1 MDHVPFKKK
10 RGVNKIMMKNGKVNH
25 SLQTAYI
32 RRYTLTDG
40 TESGLKV
47 IEMNNGAIRL
57 LLNESKGLDIM
68 QLWHR
73 GTNISFVSK
82 NGFTQRE
89 LPFATRF
96 EGGMLYTCGIDSIGG
111 REGYETHGTYHNTP
125 SKIIQTVCNESIL
138 QVVAEIEDT
147 CLFGRNLL
155 IQRTITLPIDR
166 EEVTV
171 EDVLINRGTKE
182 ENYCLLYHVNLGYP
196 MLDEGAEIVGDF
208 GDIVPRTKKSQ
219 ECIKERNI
227 FSQAKDN
234 EEESCYFMEDYGET
248 VSVLNRKIGKRFD
261 LQYSKDT
268 LPCFIQWNSPASQDY
283 ALGLEPA
290 TSYLDD
296 RFAYKVIEPDEE
308 IKFAINMSITQI

>member
-1 MDHVPFKKK
+1 MNN
-10 RGVNKIMMKNGKVNH
+10 RKINNP
-25 SLQTAYI
+25 LQMAYI

-40 TESGLKV
+40 KESGLKV
-47 IEMNNGAIRL
+47 IEMNNGLIRL

-68 QLWHR
+68 QLWHQ
-73 GTNISFVSK
+73 GTNISFISK

-89 LPFATRF
+89 LAFSSRF
-96 EGGMLYTCGIDSIGG
+96 EGGMLYTCGIDNIGN
-111 REGYETHGTYHNTP
+111 RQGYETHGTYHNTP
-125 SKIIQTVCNESIL
+125 SRIIQTVCNESLL
-138 QVVAEIEDT
+138 QVIAEVEDT
-147 CLFGRNLL
+147 CLFSRNLL
-155 IQRTITLPIDR
+155 ILRTITLFVGKD
-166 EEVTV
+166 EVIV

-196 MLDEGAEIVGDF
+196 MLDEGTEVVGNF

-219 ECIKERNI
+219 ECMKERNI
-227 FSQAKDN
+227 FSQVKDN
-234 EEESCYFMEDYGET
+234 EEESCYFIENYGDT
-248 VSVLNRKIGKRFD
+248 VSVVNHKLGKRFA

-296 RFAYKVIEPDEE
+296 RFFYRIIKPNEK
-308 IKFAINMSITQI
+308 IKFTINMSVTQI